1 MRIPIRRTTNL
12 AAEKAISSMRYS
24 TSNTAEHGQPI
35 RRPRVVGRET
45 YTAMQGTAPTGGVGE
60 AGAVTPPPDPKTV
73 KVGVLLA
80 RRPAEL
86 GEWLADAAAYEA
98 AGAHALWVDPE
109 PESKLDPL
117 ALLAALAALTSQA
130 LLVAT
135 PPASEY
141 PSEAL
146 GRTLATI
153 GRLSHGRLALAA
165 EPGRLEELTDLAPGS
180 AAFRRLPGEPA
191 AFELLREAEA
201 AERWVRTP
209 PPEGRAAW
217 RMALADAVAN
227 GAGGLLVPAGPRLL
241 DILRNPNDPEDRRD
255 LQLAQG

>member
-1 MRIPIRRTTNL
+1 
-12 AAEKAISSMRYS
+12 
-24 TSNTAEHGQPI
+24 
-35 RRPRVVGRET
+35 
-45 YTAMQGTAPTGGVGE
+45 MQGTAPAEG
-60 AGAVTPPPDPKTV
+60 AGAGTPPADPGTV

-86 GEWLADAAAYEA
+86 GEWLADATAFEA
-98 AGAHALWVDPE
+98 AGVDALWVDPE

-117 ALLAALAALTSQA
+117 ALLAALAALTSRA

-135 PPASEY
+135 PPVSEHA
-141 PSEAL
+141 SEAL

-165 EPGRLEELTDLAPGS
+165 EPGTLEELTNLAPGS

-191 AFELLREAEA
+191 AFERLDDTET

-217 RMALADAVAN
+217 RTALADAVTN
-227 GAGGLLVPAGPRLL
+227 GAGGLLVPTGPRLL
-241 DILRNPNDPEDRRD
+241 DILRNPNDPDDRRD

>member
-1 MRIPIRRTTNL
+1 
-12 AAEKAISSMRYS
+12 
-24 TSNTAEHGQPI
+24 
-35 RRPRVVGRET
+35 
-45 YTAMQGTAPTGGVGE
+45 MQGTAPGGGAGG

-73 KVGVLLA
+73 KVGVLLT

-86 GEWLADAAAYEA
+86 GEWLADAAAFEA

-117 ALLAALAALTSQA
+117 ALLAALAALTSRA

-135 PPASEY
+135 PPASGY
-141 PSEAL
+141 ASEAL

-153 GRLSHGRLALAA
+153 ARLSHGRLALAA

-180 AAFRRLPGEPA
+180 PAFRRLPGEPA
-191 AFELLREAEA
+191 TCERLEETET
-201 AERWVRTP
+201 AERWVLTP

-217 RMALADAVAN
+217 RTALTAAVAN

-241 DILRNPNDPEDRRD
+241 DIQRNPKDPDERRD
-255 LQLAQG
+255 LHLAQG